1 MVTYLPSYAK
11 LDIKYEASQS
21 DPLNL
26 SITTEVAPPPPEV
39 PKIPVEL
46 LLLGGVGLLVA
57 ILWLKKK

>member
-26 SITTEVAPPPPEV
+26 SIAAEEVPPPEA

-46 LLLGGVGLLVA
+46 LLLGGAGILL
-57 ILWLKKK
+57 LMRKR